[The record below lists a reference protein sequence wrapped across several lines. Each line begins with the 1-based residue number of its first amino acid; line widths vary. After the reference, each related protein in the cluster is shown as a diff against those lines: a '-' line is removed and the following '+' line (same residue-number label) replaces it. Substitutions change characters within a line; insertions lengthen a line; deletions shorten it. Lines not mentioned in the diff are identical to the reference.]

1 VTTTTVPPAAR
12 GFFPLDERWQVTAS
26 VYSPER
32 AKQMVWLA
40 GQLAYDAASE
50 VFERIAHCAIPIS
63 AIWDET
69 QRHGERLKGY
79 VAHQQAQ
86 VAVERVVLPPA
97 GQDHHQ
103 RLGLSLEGGKMHIRG
118 EGWKEFKVG
127 TVYDVVVTPEW
138 DAETQEWGDQPHGVN
153 MTYRAVLGSTE
164 AFAPALWGLA
174 VERGVPLAADL
185 SVTADGAEWIW
196 NLVADYFPDS
206 VQIVDWYHATEYLAN
221 AADALDPTDA
231 QAAHG
236 WQQARRDD
244 LYLGQTH
251 LISEPL
257 ERAGLTTQA
266 EYFRKHTRRMQ
277 YQAVHEQGYP
287 IGSGTVES
295 GIKRFKHRLSGP
307 GMRWSRPAAERMLV
321 LRAAVMSGTFDE
333 LWALARN

>member
-1 VTTTTVPPAAR
+1 MAE

-40 GQLAYDAASE
+40 GHLTYEAAAE
-50 VFERIAHCAIPIS
+50 VFERLAHCAIPAS

-79 VAHQQAQ
+79 VTHQQAQ

-103 RLGLSLEGGKMHIRG
+103 RLGLSLDGGKMHIRG
-118 EGWKEFKVG
+118 EGWKEFKAG
-127 TVYDVVVTPEW
+127 TVYDVVVTPELEP
-138 DAETQEWGDQPHGVN
+138 ETQEWEDQAHGVN
-153 MTYRAVLGSTE
+153 MDYRAVLGTVE
-164 AFAPALWGLA
+164 DFAPALWALA
-174 VERGVPLAADL
+174 VARQVPQAADL

-196 NLVADYFPDS
+196 NLTADYFPDS
-206 VQIVDWYHATEYLAN
+206 VQIVDWYHATEYLAK
-221 AADALDPTDA
+221 AAEALYSNDAEAA
-231 QAAHG
+231 QR
-236 WQQARRDD
+236 WQHERRND

-251 LISEPL
+251 TITEPL

-266 EYFRKHTRRMQ
+266 EYFSKHTRRMQ
-277 YQAVHEQGYP
+277 YQAFHEQGYP

-321 LRAAVMSGTFDE
+321 LRATLMSGTFDD